1 MKKGIFAASILII
14 AAGASSVF
22 IGAAS
27 KSEGQRP
34 RRRPYFDH
42 GLSVEERVND
52 LIARMTLAEK
62 ISQMRYDAPAI
73 ERLAIPE
80 YNWWNECLHGVARAG
95 LATVFPQAIGL
106 AATWD
111 RDLIFRL
118 AGAVSEEARA
128 KHHEFVRRGKRLIY
142 QGLTFWSPNINI
154 FRDPR
159 WGRGQETYGED
170 PYLTGEL
177 AVRFIRGLQGDNPR
191 YLKTVATSK
200 HYAVHSGPE
209 SDRHVFDARVSDRDL
224 EETYLP
230 HFRKTVIEADV
241 QSVMCAYNRFRGDP
255 CCGSV
260 FLLTGKLRRQW
271 GFRGY
276 VVSDCW
282 AIVDFYQQHKV
293 VGTAP
298 EAGAMAVK
306 AGTDLNCGVVFRELR
321 KAVEAG
327 LLSEA
332 DIDASVRRL
341 FTARMKLGMFDPS
354 TMVPYARI
362 PYDVVDGEGHR
373 RLALEAARKSIVLLK
388 NEGGLLPLSK
398 DLKTIAVIGPNA
410 DDVEVLL
417 GNYNGI
423 PSDPVTPLR
432 GIREKVPHSRVIH
445 ALGCEWAEGLPA
457 LEVVPAAAFYVS
469 RGAGSEP
476 GLRGEY
482 FDNREFRGEP
492 LITRTDPLIDFDWRD
507 GSPGPRLPDDDFGVR
522 WTGYL
527 APPVSGSYLVGGE
540 GFNGFR
546 VYLDDEP
553 LIEFDSSHH
562 SAKRYKEVSLE
573 AEKRYPLKVEFFE
586 RTNDAF
592 MKLLWR
598 VPGKDLEKE
607 ALEAAAAADVVVM
620 AMGLSPRLEGEEMD
634 VPVESFSGGDRI
646 SLDLP
651 PVQEELLKKVRAL
664 GRPIVL
670 VLLSGSALSV
680 NWTAANIPA
689 ILEAWYPGQA
699 AGAAIADVLFGDYNP
714 AGRLPVTFY
723 RTADDLPPFSD
734 YAMEGKTYRYFRKEP
749 LYPFGFGL
757 SYTRFAYDG
766 LQVPQSVAAG
776 EEIEVSVE
784 VENKGKTAGEEVVE
798 LYVSDLEASVP
809 VPIRSLQG
817 FERVFLE
824 PGEQKAVCFRL
835 TPRQMSLID
844 EQGRRVVEPGV
855 FEIAV
860 GGGQPGVK
868 IPGAEAPQVL
878 IGRVEVKGPSL
889 VVERLEKN

>member
-1 MKKGIFAASILII
+1 MKKEIFTASFFIWVA
-14 AAGASSVF
+14 AAGMNILLGTVA
-22 IGAAS
+22 
-27 KSEGQRP
+27 KSEVQRAP
-34 RRRPYFDH
+34 RLPYWDP
-42 GLSVEERVND
+42 GLSVEERVSD
-52 LIARMTLAEK
+52 LVSRMTLEEK
-62 ISQMRYDAPAI
+62 IHQMRYDAPAI
-73 ERLAIPE
+73 ERLGIPE

-111 RDLIFRL
+111 RELMSRL
-118 AGAVSEEARA
+118 ATAISDEARA

-170 PYLTGEL
+170 PYLTGEM
-177 AVRFIRGLQGDNPR
+177 AVRFIKGLQGDDPR

-209 SDRHVFDARVSDRDL
+209 PDRHVFDARVSDRDL
-224 EETYLP
+224 QETYLP
-230 HFRKTVIEADV
+230 HFRKTVVEADV

-255 CCGSV
+255 CCGSR
-260 FLLTGKLRRQW
+260 FLLTDILRGQW

-282 AIVDFYQQHKV
+282 AIMDFYQYHKV

-321 KAVEAG
+321 EAVETG

-354 TMVPYARI
+354 KMVPYARI
-362 PYDVVDGEGHR
+362 PFEVINCEAHR
-373 RLALEAARKSIVLLK
+373 RLALEGARKSIVLLK

-432 GIREKVPHSRVIH
+432 GIREKVAPGTRVIH
-445 ALGCEWAEGLPA
+445 AVGCEWAEGLPV
-457 LEVVPAAAFYVS
+457 LEVIPSTALFVS
-469 RGAGSEP
+469 GEAGSER
-476 GLRGEY
+476 GLTGEY
-482 FDNREFRGEP
+482 FDNREFRGNP
-492 LITRTDPLIDFDWRD
+492 VFTRTDRLIEVNWFD
-507 GSPGPRLPDDDFGVR
+507 GSPDARLPDDDFGVR

-527 APPVSGSYLVGGE
+527 APPVSGVYLIGGE

-546 VYLDDEP
+546 IYLDGE
-553 LIEFDSSHH
+553 LLVQFDGTHQ
-562 SAKRYKEVSLE
+562 SAKTYKEVSLE
-573 AEKRYPLKVEFFE
+573 AGKRYPLKVEFFE
-586 RTNDAF
+586 RTNDAS

-598 VPGKDLEKE
+598 VPGRNLEKE
-607 ALEAAAAADVVVM
+607 ALEAAGKADVVVM
-620 AMGLSPRLEGEEMD
+620 VMGLSPRLEGEEMK
-634 VPVESFSGGDRI
+634 VPVEGFSGGDRVT
-646 SLDLP
+646 LDLP
-651 PVQEELLKKVRAL
+651 RLQENLLKKMQAL
-664 GRPIVL
+664 GKPVVL
-670 VLLSGSALSV
+670 VLLSGSALSI
-680 NWTAANIPA
+680 NWASENIPA

-699 AGAAIADVLFGDYNP
+699 AGTAIADVLFGDYNP

-723 RTADDLPPFSD
+723 RTAGDLPPFND

-757 SYTRFAYDG
+757 SYTRFAYSH
-766 LQVPQSVAAG
+766 LQMHRSVSAG
-776 EEIEVSVE
+776 EEFEVSVE
-784 VENKGKTAGEEVVE
+784 VENVGARAGEEVVQ
-798 LYVSDLEASVP
+798 LYVRDVEASVP

-817 FERVFLE
+817 FERIFLK
-824 PGEQKAVCFRL
+824 PGEKRGVCFRL
-835 TPRQMSLID
+835 NARQMSLID
-844 EQGRRVVEPGV
+844 EAGRRVVEPGV

-868 IPGAEAPQVL
+868 ISGAEEVQVL
-878 IGRVEVKGPSL
+878 VGRVEVKGPVY
-889 VVERLEKN
+889 VVE

>member
-1 MKKGIFAASILII
+1 MKKGAFTTSFGLFLTAAVTAIVFGVS
-14 AAGASSVF
+14 AGPEA
-22 IGAAS
+22 
-27 KSEGQRP
+27 QRP
-34 RRRPYFDH
+34 RRLTYWDH
-42 GLSVEERVND
+42 SLSIEERVSD
-52 LIARMTLAEK
+52 LVSRMTLDEK
-62 ISQMRYDAPAI
+62 IYQMRYDAPAI
-73 ERLAIPE
+73 ERLGIPE

-111 RDLIFRL
+111 RDLMFRL
-118 AGAVSEEARA
+118 ATAISDEARA
-128 KHHEFVRRGKRLIY
+128 KHHEFVRSGKRLIY

-170 PYLTGEL
+170 PYLTGEM
-177 AVRFIRGLQGDNPR
+177 AVRFIKGLQGDNPR

-209 SDRHVFDARVSDRDL
+209 PDRHVFDALASDRDL
-224 EETYLP
+224 QETYLP
-230 HFRKTVIEADV
+230 HFRKTVVEADV

-255 CCGSV
+255 CCGSG
-260 FLLTGKLRRQW
+260 FLLNDILRRQW

-282 AIVDFYQQHKV
+282 ALTDFYQYHKV
-293 VGTAP
+293 VGSAP

-332 DIDASVRRL
+332 DIDVAVKRL
-341 FTARMKLGMFDPS
+341 FTARMKLGMFDQS
-354 TMVPYARI
+354 RMVPYADI
-362 PYDVVDGEGHR
+362 PFEIINSETHR

-388 NEGGLLPLSK
+388 NEGGLLPLPK

-432 GIREKVPHSRVIH
+432 GIREKVEPNTQVIH
-445 ALGCEWAEGLPA
+445 ALGCEWAEGLPV
-457 LEVVPAAAFYVS
+457 LEVIPSTAFFVS
-469 RGAGSEP
+469 AEAESES
-476 GLRGEY
+476 GLTGEY
-482 FDNREFRGEP
+482 FDNREFQGE
-492 LITRTDPLIDFDWRD
+492 LVFSRVDRQIDINWFD
-507 GSPGPRLPDDDFGVR
+507 GSPDSRLPDDDFGVR
-522 WTGYL
+522 WTGFL

-546 VYLDDEP
+546 IYLNGE
-553 LIEFDSSHH
+553 LLVQFDGTHH
-562 SAKRYKEVSLE
+562 SAKTYKEVSLE
-573 AEKRYPLKVEFFE
+573 AGKRYPLKVEFFE
-586 RTNDAF
+586 RTNDAS

-598 VPGKDLEKE
+598 IPGKNLEKE
-607 ALEAAAAADVVVM
+607 ALETAGRADAVVM
-620 AMGLSPRLEGEEMD
+620 VMGLSPRLEGEEMK
-634 VPVESFSGGDRI
+634 VPVEGFSGGDRVT
-646 SLDLP
+646 LDLP
-651 PVQEELLKKVRAL
+651 RMQEDLLKKVQAL
-664 GRPIVL
+664 GKPIVL
-670 VLLSGSALSV
+670 VLLNGSALSI
-680 NWTAANIPA
+680 NWASQNIPA
-689 ILEAWYPGQA
+689 ILDAWYPGQA
-699 AGAAIADVLFGDYNP
+699 AGPAIADVLFGDYNP

-749 LYPFGFGL
+749 LFPFGFGL
-757 SYTRFAYDG
+757 SYTSFAYSH
-766 LQVPQSVAAG
+766 LQMPQSIAAG

-784 VENKGKTAGEEVVE
+784 VENTRKRGGEEVVQ
-798 LYVSDLEASVP
+798 LYISDVEASVP
-809 VPIRSLQG
+809 VPVRSLQG
-817 FERVFLE
+817 FERVYLK
-824 PGEQKAVCFRL
+824 PGEKKAVCFRV

-844 EQGRRVVEPGV
+844 EEGRRIVEPGV
-855 FEIAV
+855 FEISV

-868 IPGAEAPQVL
+868 VPGADVIQVL
-878 IGRVEVKGPSL
+878 VGKVEVKGPIY
-889 VVERLEKN
+889 VVE

>member
-1 MKKGIFAASILII
+1 MKKAVLAAPILLFI
-14 AAGASSVF
+14 AAGVMAIVPEATVNREAQQA
-22 IGAAS
+22 G
-27 KSEGQRP
+27 RL
-34 RRRPYFDH
+34 PYMNPS
-42 GLSVEERVND
+42 LPIEERVSD
-52 LIARMTLAEK
+52 LVSRMTLEEK
-62 ISQMRYDAPAI
+62 IHQMRYDAPAI
-73 ERLAIPE
+73 ERLGIPE

-111 RDLIFRL
+111 RDMMFRL
-118 AGAVSEEARA
+118 ASAVSDEARA

-170 PYLTGEL
+170 PYLTGEM
-177 AVRFIRGLQGDNPR
+177 AVRFIKGLQGDDPR

-209 SDRHVFDARVSDRDL
+209 PDRHVFDARVSDRDL
-224 EETYLP
+224 QETYLP
-230 HFRKTVIEADV
+230 HFRKTVVEGDV

-255 CCGSV
+255 CCGSG
-260 FLLTGKLRRQW
+260 FLLTDILRRRW

-282 AIVDFYQQHKV
+282 ALMDFYQYHKV

-332 DIDASVRRL
+332 DIDASVKRL

-354 TMVPYARI
+354 KMVPYAGI
-362 PYDVVDGEGHR
+362 PFEVINCEAHR

-388 NEGGLLPLSK
+388 NEGSLLPLAK

-432 GIREKVPHSRVIH
+432 GIREKVSRNTRVVH
-445 ALGCEWAEGLPA
+445 ALGCEWAEGLPV
-457 LEVVPAAAFYVS
+457 LEVIPSTAVFIS
-469 RGAGSEP
+469 SESGSER
-476 GLRGEY
+476 GLTGEY

-492 LITRTDPLIDFDWRD
+492 VFTRIDRLVEINWFD
-507 GSPGPRLPDDDFGVR
+507 GSPDARLPDDDFGVR

-527 APPVSGSYLVGGE
+527 APTVSGSHLVGGE

-546 VYLDDEP
+546 IYLNGE
-553 LIEFDSSHH
+553 LLVQFDGTHH
-562 SAKRYKEVSLE
+562 SAKTYKEVSLE
-573 AEKRYPLKVEFFE
+573 AGKRYPLKVEFFE
-586 RTNDAF
+586 RSNDAS

-598 VPGKDLEKE
+598 IPGRDLEKE
-607 ALEAAAAADVVVM
+607 ALEAAGQVDAVVM
-620 AMGLSPRLEGEEMD
+620 VMGLSPRLEGEEMD
-634 VPVESFSGGDRI
+634 VPVEGFSGGDRLT
-646 SLDLP
+646 LDLP
-651 PVQEELLKKVRAL
+651 RMQEDLLKKVQAF
-664 GRPIVL
+664 GKPVVL
-670 VLLSGSALSV
+670 ILLNGSALSI
-680 NWTAANIPA
+680 NWASQNVPA

-699 AGAAIADVLFGDYNP
+699 AGTAIADVLFGDYNP

-723 RTADDLPPFSD
+723 RTADDLPPFND
-734 YAMEGKTYRYFRKEP
+734 YAMEGKTYRYFRKEA

-757 SYTRFAYDG
+757 SYTRFAYKR
-766 LQVPQSVAAG
+766 LQVPRSVAAG
-776 EEIEVSVE
+776 EEVEVSVE
-784 VENKGKTAGEEVVE
+784 VENMGEMAGEEVVQ
-798 LYVSDLEASVP
+798 LYVRDLEASVP
-809 VPIRSLQG
+809 VPICSLQG
-817 FERVFLE
+817 FERIFLK
-824 PGEQKAVCFRL
+824 PGEKKAVCFRL
-835 TPRQMSLID
+835 NARQMSIID
-844 EQGRRVVEPGV
+844 EQGRRVVEPGI

-860 GGGQPGVK
+860 GGGQPGVEV
-868 IPGAEAPQVL
+868 PGAEVAQVL
-878 IGRVEVKGPSL
+878 VGRVELTGPAY
-889 VVERLEKN
+889 VVE

>member
-1 MKKGIFAASILII
+1 MKKGAFTASIFVFS
-14 AAGASSVF
+14 AGALAIF
-22 IGAAS
+22 LGATLRTEA
-27 KSEGQRP
+27 QRP
-34 RRRPYFDH
+34 QRLPYWDP
-42 GLSVEERVND
+42 GLPVEERVSD
-52 LIARMTLAEK
+52 LVSRMTLEEK
-62 ISQMRYDAPAI
+62 IHQMRYDAPAI
-73 ERLAIPE
+73 ERLGIPE

-111 RDLIFRL
+111 RDLMSRL
-118 AGAVSEEARA
+118 ATAISDEARA
-128 KHHEFVRRGKRLIY
+128 KHHEFVRRGKRLLY

-177 AVRFIRGLQGDNPR
+177 AVRFIKGLQGGDPR

-209 SDRHVFDARVSDRDL
+209 PDRHVFDARVSDRDL
-224 EETYLP
+224 QETYLP
-230 HFRKTVIEADV
+230 HFRKTVVEADV

-255 CCGSV
+255 CCGSG
-260 FLLTGKLRRQW
+260 FLLTDILRRQW

-282 AIVDFYQQHKV
+282 AIMDFYQYHKV

-321 KAVEAG
+321 EAVEAG

-332 DIDASVRRL
+332 EIDASVRRL

-354 TMVPYARI
+354 KMVPYTDI
-362 PYDVVDGEGHR
+362 PFELIDCETHR
-373 RLALEAARKSIVLLK
+373 RLALEAGRKSIVLLK
-388 NEGGLLPLSK
+388 NEDGLLPLAK

-432 GIREKVPHSRVIH
+432 GIREKVSPNTKVIH
-445 ALGCEWAEGLPA
+445 ALGCEWAEGLPV
-457 LEVVPAAAFYVS
+457 LEVIPSTALFVS
-469 RGAGSEP
+469 AEAGSER
-476 GLRGEY
+476 GLTGEY
-482 FDNREFRGEP
+482 FDNRELRGKP
-492 LITRTDPLIDFDWRD
+492 VFTRTDRLVEINWFD
-507 GSPGPRLPDDDFGVR
+507 GSPDARLPDDDFGVR
-522 WTGYL
+522 WTGFL

-546 VYLDDEP
+546 IYLNSEV
-553 LIEFDSSHH
+553 LVQFDGTHH
-562 SAKRYKEVSLE
+562 SAKTYQEVPLE
-573 AEKRYPLKVEFFE
+573 AGKRYPLKVEFFE
-586 RTNDAF
+586 RTNDAS

-598 VPGKDLEKE
+598 VPGRDLEKE
-607 ALEAAAAADVVVM
+607 ALEAAVQADAVVM
-620 AMGLSPRLEGEEMD
+620 VMGLSPRLEGEEMR
-634 VPVESFSGGDRI
+634 VPVDGFGGGDRAT
-646 SLDLP
+646 LDLP
-651 PVQEELLKKVRAL
+651 RLQEDLLKKVQAL
-664 GRPIVL
+664 GKPVVL
-670 VLLSGSALSV
+670 VLLNGSALAI
-680 NWTAANIPA
+680 NWASQHIPA
-689 ILEAWYPGQA
+689 LLEAWYPGQA
-699 AGAAIADVLFGDYNP
+699 AGTAIADVLFGDYSP

-757 SYTRFAYDG
+757 SYARFAYDH
-766 LQVPQSVAAG
+766 LRVPRSIMAG

-784 VENKGKTAGEEVVE
+784 VENTGKIGGEEVVQ
-798 LYVSDLEASVP
+798 LYIRDIDASVP

-817 FERVFLE
+817 FERIFLKR
-824 PGEQKAVCFRL
+824 GEKKVVCFRL

-844 EQGRRVVEPGV
+844 EEGRRVVEPGV

-860 GGGQPGVK
+860 GGGQPGVEA
-868 IPGAEAPQVL
+868 PGADEVQVL
-878 IGRVEVKGPSL
+878 VGRVEVTGPIY
-889 VVERLEKN
+889 VVE

>member
-1 MKKGIFAASILII
+1 MKKGVFIVSLVLSFAAAVTAVIF
-14 AAGASSVF
+14 GAST
-22 IGAAS
+22 GAEA
-27 KSEGQRP
+27 QRP
-34 RRRPYFDH
+34 GRLPYWDT

-52 LIARMTLAEK
+52 LVSRMTLDEK
-62 ISQMRYDAPAI
+62 IHQMRYDAPAI
-73 ERLAIPE
+73 ERLGIPE

-111 RDLIFRL
+111 RELMFRL
-118 AGAVSEEARA
+118 ATAISDEARA

-170 PYLTGEL
+170 PYLAGEM
-177 AVRFIRGLQGDNPR
+177 AVRFIRGLQGDHPR
-191 YLKTVATSK
+191 YLRTVATSK

-209 SDRHVFDARVSDRDL
+209 PDRHVFDAMVSDRDL
-224 EETYLP
+224 QETYLP

-255 CCGSV
+255 CCGSS
-260 FLLTGKLRRQW
+260 FLLNDILRRQW

-282 AIVDFYQQHKV
+282 ALMDFYQFHKV

-321 KAVEAG
+321 EAVKAG
-327 LLSEA
+327 FLSEA
-332 DIDASVRRL
+332 DIDASVKRL

-354 TMVPYARI
+354 TLVPYARI
-362 PYDVVDGEGHR
+362 PFEVLNCEAHR

-398 DLKTIAVIGPNA
+398 DINTIAVIGPNA

-432 GIREKVPHSRVIH
+432 GIREKVGPDTRVIH
-445 ALGCEWAEGLPA
+445 ALGCEWAEGLPV
-457 LEVVPAAAFYVS
+457 LDVVPSTALYV
-469 RGAGSEP
+469 GAEVESEC
-476 GLRGEY
+476 GLTGEY
-482 FDNREFRGEP
+482 YDNREFRGKP
-492 LITRTDPLIDFDWRD
+492 VFTRLDPQIEVNWFD
-507 GSPGPRLPDDDFGVR
+507 GSPDSRLPDDDFGVR
-522 WTGYL
+522 WTGFL
-527 APPVSGSYLVGGE
+527 EPPVSGAYLIGGE

-546 VYLDDEP
+546 IFLSGEP
-553 LIEFDSSHH
+553 LVQFDGTHH
-562 SAKRYKEVSLE
+562 SAKTYKEISLE
-573 AEKRYPLKVEFFE
+573 AGKRYPLKVEFFE
-586 RTNDAF
+586 RTNDAS

-598 VPGKDLEKE
+598 IPGKDLEKE
-607 ALEAAAAADVVVM
+607 ALEAAGQADVVLM
-620 AMGLSPRLEGEEMD
+620 FMGLSPRLEGEEMK
-634 VPVESFSGGDRI
+634 VPVEGFSGGDRV
-646 SLDLP
+646 SLGLP
-651 PVQEELLKKVRAL
+651 RMQEDLLKKVHAL
-664 GRPIVL
+664 GRPVAL
-670 VLLSGSALSV
+670 VLLNGSALSV
-680 NWTAANIPA
+680 NWASQNIPA

-699 AGAAIADVLFGDYNP
+699 AGTAIADVLFGDYNP

-723 RTADDLPPFSD
+723 RSAEDLPAFSD
-734 YAMEGKTYRYFRKEP
+734 YAMEGKTYRYLRKEP

-757 SYTRFAYDG
+757 SYTNFTYSH
-766 LQVPQSVAAG
+766 LQMPRSVVAG
-776 EEIEVSVE
+776 EDVEVSME
-784 VENKGKTAGEEVVE
+784 VENTGRMGGEEVVQ
-798 LYVSDLEASVP
+798 LYVRDVEASVP
-809 VPIRSLQG
+809 IPVHSLQG
-817 FERVFLE
+817 FERIFLKA
-824 PGEQKAVCFRL
+824 GEKKALCFRL
-835 TPRQMSLID
+835 NARQISLID
-844 EQGRRVVEPGV
+844 EQGRRIVEPGV

-860 GGGQPGVK
+860 SGCQPEVEVTDSEL
-868 IPGAEAPQVL
+868 AQVL
-878 IGRVEVKGPSL
+878 LGRVEVKGPVY
-889 VVERLEKN
+889 VVE